1 MIYGVSK
8 SFGVPG
14 ESARQQ
20 AEDRRRR
27 LAELERL
34 ERRAENWAGGAE
46 GEQATA
52 DAINRHCP
60 NAVVLHDRRMP
71 ESRANID
78 HIVLVPSGVWVIGSK
93 RMKGRISVEDADD
106 GTQKLLVNRKD
117 QTALVHKLTG
127 QVNAVIAA
135 LIDLDPHVPVHG
147 AFCFHLPIDSK
158 RGLLNPFAEDS
169 GLPVFRTRTINQ
181 YALFYPRQMTRRL
194 NSAGTLS
201 LAHAEELGAQ
211 LAARFVAALNP
222 AATASS
228 KPPPRAGKTAS
239 AKPPRSGGR
248 SSEMTGPEVP
258 RSTGPARLSKEQFK
272 AKMQAEYA
280 AVWEQQRHGIEEA
293 LGGPLPPLL
302 SDRLT
307 TDDAVWCHH
316 ALWHARVYQACMHG
330 RVGQSFTYTRA
341 AAVVAD
347 LHAGHPAAPQWRAL
361 TAFLSCLQAHGYLD
375 FTDADGRIERVAVR
389 ADLQHPPT

>member
-1 MIYGVSK
+1 VPDDLRVSK

-34 ERRAENWAGGAE
+34 QRRAENWDGGAE
-46 GEQATA
+46 GEEATA
-52 DAINRHCP
+52 DAINKHCP

-71 ESRANID
+71 GSRANID
-78 HIVLVPSGVWVIGSK
+78 HIVLVPSGVWVIDSK
-93 RMKGRISVEDADD
+93 RMKGRIKVQDAND
-106 GTQKLLVNRKD
+106 GTQKLLINGRD
-117 QTALVHKLTG
+117 QTALVHKLSG

-135 LIDLDPHVPVHG
+135 LIDLDPQVPVHG

-169 GLPVFRTRTINQ
+169 GLPVFRTLTINE

-194 NSAGTLS
+194 NSPGTLS
-201 LAHAEELGAQ
+201 SSHAEELGAQ
-211 LAARFVAALNP
+211 LAARFDAALSTGE
-222 AATASS
+222 TASA
-228 KPPPRAGKTAS
+228 KPPPPPAGKTAS
-239 AKPPRSGGR
+239 AKPPRTAARPSELTGR
-248 SSEMTGPEVP
+248 PRGVA
-258 RSTGPARLSKEQFK
+258 RSTGAARLSKEEFK
-272 AKMQAEYA
+272 AKRQAEYTVA
-280 AVWEQQRHGIEEA
+280 WEQQRAGIEEA

-316 ALWHARVYQACMHG
+316 ALWHSRVYQACMHG
-330 RVGQSFTYTRA
+330 RVGRSFAYARA

-347 LHAGHPAAPQWRAL
+347 LHAGRPAGP
-361 TAFLSCLQAHGYLD
+361 
-375 FTDADGRIERVAVR
+375 
-389 ADLQHPPT
+389 